1 MDLEGAVAD
10 AEDSTARKLLDAVE
24 EFHTYIGRNRTFIPR
39 WYPNHQLKA
48 APQAARCPGF

>member
-10 AEDSTARKLLDAVE
+10 ADDSTARNLPDAVE

-39 WYPNHQLKA
+39 WYPDRRLKA
-48 APQAARCPGF
+48 ALQAAQCPGF